1 MSRAKR
7 GEIWNV
13 NLEPT
18 IGAEIAKVRLAAV
31 MNVPNLGKLP
41 LVLVVPVTDWK
52 PSYLDYVWFV
62 YWRPTIENGLKKPS
76 GADAFQV
83 KSISELRLPQRL
95 GRVTE
100 TELNSMAAAV
110 ALCVGYQHPNT
121 IDRTQ

>member
-1 MSRAKR
+1 
-7 GEIWNV
+7 V